1 LFPFLILFI
10 LAILSGC
17 FVSSILSP
25 SMTYGLR
32 AIVVDDEL
40 PAREGLTADLSS
52 FGVDVV
58 ASCPDGRAAQ
68 RALRE
73 FRPDMLFV
81 DVEMPE
87 IDGFALLESLEP
99 EELPPAIIFVT
110 AYDEHAVRAF
120 EARAL
125 DYVLKPF
132 ARERIQA
139 AVERAAQRV
148 REARALA
155 ESIGR
160 KDATDAEATGFLE
173 RLVIRERDNTEVVPV
188 SELDWIEADTYY
200 VRLHTSSG
208 RSRLLRERM
217 AVLESRLDPSV
228 FFRTH
233 RSAIVR
239 LDRVRSVRT
248 LSRYEHTVM
257 LASGARVPLSRD
269 RRARLDALLRDKR

>member
-1 LFPFLILFI
+1 
-10 LAILSGC
+10 
-17 FVSSILSP
+17 
-25 SMTYGLR
+25 MTYGLR

-58 ASCPDGRAAQ
+58 ASCSDGRAAQ

-73 FRPDMLFV
+73 FRPDILFV

-87 IDGFALLESLEP
+87 VDGFALLESLEP

-148 REARALA
+148 RETRALA

-160 KDATDAEATGFLE
+160 KDATDAETTGYLE
-173 RLVIRERDNTEVVPV
+173 RLIIRERDNTEVVPV

-217 AVLESRLDPSV
+217 TVLEARLDPSA

-239 LDRVRSVRT
+239 LDRIRSVRT
-248 LSRYEHTVM
+248 LSRYEHTVL
-257 LASGARVPLSRD
+257 LASGARVPLSRE

>member
-1 LFPFLILFI
+1 
-10 LAILSGC
+10 
-17 FVSSILSP
+17 
-25 SMTYGLR
+25 MTDGLR

-40 PAREGLTADLSS
+40 PAREGLAADLTS

-58 ASCPDGRAAQ
+58 ASCPDGRATQ
-68 RALRE
+68 QALRE
-73 FRPDMLFV
+73 LHPDVLFV

-110 AYDEHAVRAF
+110 AYDEHALRAF

-132 ARERIQA
+132 ARERIRA
-139 AVERAAQRV
+139 AVERANQRV

-160 KDATDAEATGFLE
+160 EDAGADEERSGYLE
-173 RLVIRERDNTEVVPV
+173 RLVIRARDNSVVIPV

-200 VRLHTSSG
+200 VRLHTTNG

-217 AVLESRLDPSV
+217 TVLEAQLDPAV

-239 LDRVRSVRT
+239 LDRVRSIRT
-248 LSRYEHTVM
+248 VSRYEHTVM